1 MKIPKG
7 HAVNRWHI
15 LHTVD
20 VIRRGGVIAY
30 ATEAVFGLGCDP
42 RNCDAV
48 KRLLQLKQRKPEKG
62 LILIASAFEQI
73 EPFILPLDT
82 KTQKRINKTWPGPTT
97 WLLPVRPEVPHW
109 ITGGQKKI
117 AIRITAHPQANALC
131 EAFGGPLVSTS
142 ANRHKQQAA
151 RITMQVRRIFTD
163 QLDYILP
170 GKVGTQ
176 NNPTEI
182 RDAESNQIVR
192 AS

>member
-1 MKIPKG
+1 MALPKG
-7 HAVNRWHI
+7 HPVNRWHI
-15 LHTVD
+15 LHATE

-42 RNCDAV
+42 ANGEAV

-62 LILIASAFEQI
+62 LILIAAAFEQI
-73 EPFILPLDT
+73 EPYILPLNA
-82 KTQKRINKTWPGPTT
+82 KARKRLDKTWPGPVT

-117 AIRITAHPQANALC
+117 AVRITAHPQASALC
-131 EAFGGPLVSTS
+131 TAFEGALISTS
-142 ANRHKQQAA
+142 ANRHQQQAA
-151 RITMQVRRIFTD
+151 RSVMQVRRIFTN

-170 GKVGTQ
+170 GQVGEQ
-176 NNPTEI
+176 NNPSEI
-182 RDAESNQIVR
+182 RDAESNKVIR